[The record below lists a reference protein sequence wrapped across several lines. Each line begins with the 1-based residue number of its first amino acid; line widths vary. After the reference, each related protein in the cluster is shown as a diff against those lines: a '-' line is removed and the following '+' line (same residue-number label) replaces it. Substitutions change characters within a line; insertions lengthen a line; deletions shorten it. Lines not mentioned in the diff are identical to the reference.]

1 MSSTALEGTAGTGG
15 SLHKPLWTAGPL
27 PLVAFAIFVPGHMA
41 GWAVEWGWLALQI
54 FAGSLFLLSNQVRLR
69 EAAGVPVMLWLT
81 TFILLTLTGCVS
93 ALYGNAALGIR
104 LDNSDAVDLL
114 RFLIFVPLV
123 LFVTSLE
130 AKHLEGFLRM
140 LKVCIALNLVCSI
153 VLILEIEPLATWVL
167 AVYSEAKVQYSLHHI
182 RIGIPFVNPNFA
194 ALLFVLMLSIF
205 LFFSRSALF
214 AALCLVAIVLTGSR
228 SGYIAAA
235 PLILLAYF
243 IFLSSIATSWRRG
256 FLVVMAHAV
265 AIWFFSQ
272 VAEAFMGFSRIVEF
286 TEALADRD
294 LGQVNTASIRFEVI
308 ENALRFIEVSPLIGV
323 GPGRALGLDIV
334 DSQIVAWPLA
344 YGIPAAVLLYGLFL
358 GPMAVLFVRCR
369 LWVHRL
375 ACVATALSFFL
386 MLGTGDFMKNYRL
399 FFLSLILMQFM
410 HLAVARNSAKSSR
423 DPGRVLTSAD

>member
-1 MSSTALEGTAGTGG
+1 MPPTALDSPTG
-15 SLHKPLWTAGPL
+15 SLDKPLWTVGPL
-27 PLVAFAIFVPGHMA
+27 PLVALAIFVPGHMA

-54 FAGSLFLLSNQVRLR
+54 FAGSLVLLSNQGQLR
-69 EAAGVPVMLWLT
+69 DAAGVPVMLWVT
-81 TFILLTLTGCVS
+81 TFILLTLTGCLS

-114 RFLIFVPLV
+114 RFLVFIPLV
-123 LFVTSLE
+123 LFITSLR
-130 AKHLEGFLRM
+130 AQHLEGFLRM
-140 LKVCIALNLVCSI
+140 LKLCIALHLACSVILV
-153 VLILEIEPLATWVL
+153 LEIEPLASWVL
-167 AVYSEAKVQYSLHHI
+167 VIYSEAKVQYSLHHI

-205 LFFSRSALF
+205 LFYARSALF
-214 AALCLVAIVLTGSR
+214 AGLCLVAIVLTGSR

-235 PLILLAYF
+235 PLILLAYI
-243 IFLSSIATSWRRG
+243 IFLCGVATSWRRG
-256 FLVVMAHAV
+256 VVVVVAHAT
-265 AIWFFSQ
+265 ALWFFSQ
-272 VAEAFMGFSRIVEF
+272 LAEAFTGFSRIVEF

-294 LGQVNTASIRFEVI
+294 LGQVNTASIRFDVI

-358 GPMAVLFVRCR
+358 GPMVVLFVRCR

-399 FFLSLILMQFM
+399 FFLSLVLMHFM
-410 HLAVARNSAKSSR
+410 HLAVARSSVSGSR
-423 DPGRVLTSAD
+423 DRRPEITAAD

>member
-1 MSSTALEGTAGTGG
+1 MPPTALDSPTG
-15 SLHKPLWTAGPL
+15 SLDKPLWTVGPL
-27 PLVAFAIFVPGHMA
+27 PLVALAIFVPGHMA

-54 FAGSLFLLSNQVRLR
+54 FAGSLVLLSNQGQLR
-69 EAAGVPVMLWLT
+69 DAAGVPVMLWVT
-81 TFILLTLTGCVS
+81 TFILLTLTGCLS

-114 RFLIFVPLV
+114 RFLVFIPLV
-123 LFVTSLE
+123 LFITSLR
-130 AKHLEGFLRM
+130 AQHLEGFLRM
-140 LKVCIALNLVCSI
+140 LKLCIALHLVCSVI
-153 VLILEIEPLATWVL
+153 LVLEIEPLASWVL
-167 AVYSEAKVQYSLHHI
+167 VIYSEAKVQYSLHHI

-205 LFFSRSALF
+205 LFYARSALF
-214 AALCLVAIVLTGSR
+214 AGLCLVAIVLTGSR

-235 PLILLAYF
+235 PLILLAYI
-243 IFLSSIATSWRRG
+243 IFLFGVTTSWRRG
-256 FLVVMAHAV
+256 VVVVVAHAT
-265 AIWFFSQ
+265 ALWFFSQ
-272 VAEAFMGFSRIVEF
+272 LAEAFTGFSRIVEF

-294 LGQVNTASIRFEVI
+294 LGQVNTASIRFDVI

-358 GPMAVLFVRCR
+358 GPMVVLFVRCR

-399 FFLSLILMQFM
+399 FFLSLVLMHFM
-410 HLAVARNSAKSSR
+410 HLAVARSSVPGSR
-423 DPGRVLTSAD
+423 DRRPEITAAD

>member
-1 MSSTALEGTAGTGG
+1 MPPTALVSPTG
-15 SLHKPLWTAGPL
+15 SLDKPLWTVGPL
-27 PLVAFAIFVPGHMA
+27 PLVALAIFVPGHMA

-54 FAGSLFLLSNQVRLR
+54 FAGSLVLLSNQGQLR
-69 EAAGVPVMLWLT
+69 DAAGVPVMLWVT
-81 TFILLTLTGCVS
+81 TFILLTLTGCLS

-114 RFLIFVPLV
+114 RFLVFIPLV
-123 LFVTSLE
+123 LFITSLR
-130 AKHLEGFLRM
+130 AQHLEGFLRM
-140 LKVCIALNLVCSI
+140 LKLCIALHLVCSVI
-153 VLILEIEPLATWVL
+153 LVLEIEPLASWVL
-167 AVYSEAKVQYSLHHI
+167 VIYSEAKVQYSLHHI

-205 LFFSRSALF
+205 LFYARSALF
-214 AALCLVAIVLTGSR
+214 AGLCLVAIVLTGSR

-235 PLILLAYF
+235 PLILLAYI
-243 IFLSSIATSWRRG
+243 IFLFGVTTSWRRG
-256 FLVVMAHAV
+256 VVVVGAHAT
-265 AIWFFSQ
+265 ALWFFSQ
-272 VAEAFMGFSRIVEF
+272 LAEAFTGFSRIVEF

-294 LGQVNTASIRFEVI
+294 LGQVNTASIRFDVI

-358 GPMAVLFVRCR
+358 GPMVVLFVRCR

-399 FFLSLILMQFM
+399 FFLSLVLMHFM
-410 HLAVARNSAKSSR
+410 HLAVARSSVPGSR
-423 DPGRVLTSAD
+423 DRRPEITAAD